1 MTMNMNMNRMHR
13 IAALFT
19 LMGSLAFAQG
29 VPIKDGNSGNLANV
43 DSSGSVSVKITGT
56 PTDAGVVSLYDQRG
70 QQVRFADDGRVDTGR
85 DVPMFRDNF
94 VGSTISAFSKWVQ
107 SLTTMTVSVATGA
120 LTLNAGAI
128 VTANTYATLTTAQKF
143 RHAMDGR
150 LLMMTRVRPI
160 NLPITNATAEVGL
173 GNGTTN
179 TAQLTDGAFFRWN
192 ASGGFECVIVR
203 ASTETAVAM
212 TAPTAGVYSVLMIEV
227 NASSA
232 YCTIERPDLQTRVE
246 QFIPLDSSAPSAF
259 GESPGGFMR
268 VWTAGSAPALAP
280 QISVGQFE
288 VVNRVVDMQRPQEVT
303 NGTQGHASVYT
314 PTTGLASNNFTNSTA
329 PVSATLS
336 NTAAGYTTLGGK
348 FQFAAVAG
356 AATDYALFGY
366 QVPTSYRFVVTG
378 IDISTCNTVVAVA
391 TTATVFEWGL
401 GVNST
406 AVSLA
411 TADAIGASPTQAPR
425 RLALGEQSL
434 IVGAAAGQC
443 ALDLSRDLSS
453 SPLVV
458 DSGRFLHVILQ
469 VPVGTATATE
479 IFRGT
484 VTVRGYF
491 EY

>member
-1 MTMNMNMNRMHR
+1 MTMKNFK
-13 IAALFT
+13 L
-19 LMGSLAFAQG
+19 LSLAFVLSLTALAQG
-29 VPIKDGNSGNLANV
+29 VPLKDGTTGNLSNIDANGALGIRIIA
-43 DSSGSVSVKITGT
+43 S
-56 PTDAGVVSLYDQRG
+56 PTDAGIVSVWDQRG
-70 QQVRFADDGRVDTGR
+70 QQIRFADDGRVDTGR

-94 VGSTISAFSKWVQ
+94 VGSAIAAFSKWVQ
-107 SLTTMTVSVATGA
+107 SLTTMTVSVANGA

-143 RHAMDGR
+143 HPAMDGR
-150 LLMMTRVRPI
+150 LLFMARVRPI
-160 NLPITNATAEVGL
+160 NLPATNATAEIGL

-203 ASTETAVAM
+203 SSTETAVAM

-246 QFIPLDSSAPSAF
+246 QFIPLDTGAPSAF
-259 GESPGGFMR
+259 GESPGGFLR
-268 VWTAGSAPALAP
+268 VWTATGAAPALAP
-280 QISVGQFE
+280 QISVGAFE
-288 VVNRVVDMQRPQEVT
+288 VVNRVVDMQRPQAVT
-303 NGTQGHASVYT
+303 NGTQGHAAVYT
-314 PTTGLASNNFTNSTA
+314 PTTGLASTNFTNSTG
-329 PVSATLS
+329 PTSATLS

-356 AATDYALFGY
+356 AVTDYALFGY

-378 IDISTCNTVVAVA
+378 IDVSTCNTVVAVA

-401 GVNST
+401 GVNAT

-411 TADAIGASPTQAPR
+411 TTDATGATPAQAPR

-443 ALDLSRDLSS
+443 ATDLSRDFSY

>member
-1 MTMNMNMNRMHR
+1 MTMKNCKL
-13 IAALFT
+13 I
-19 LMGSLAFAQG
+19 SLAFVFSLTALAQG
-29 VPIKDGNSGNLANV
+29 VPLKDGTTGNLANI
-43 DSSGSVSVKITGT
+43 DANGALGIRIIAS
-56 PTDAGVVSLYDQRG
+56 PTDAGVVSVWDQRG
-70 QQVRFADDGRVDTGR
+70 QQIRFADDGRVDTGR

-94 VGSTISAFSKWVQ
+94 VGSAIAAFSKWVQ
-107 SLTTMTVSVATGA
+107 SLTTMTVSVANGA
-120 LTLNAGAI
+120 LTLNSGAV

-143 RHAMDGR
+143 HPAMDGR
-150 LLMMTRVRPI
+150 LLVMARVRPI
-160 NLPITNATAEVGL
+160 NLPVTNATAEVGL

-203 ASTETAVAM
+203 ASTETSVAM

-259 GESPGGFMR
+259 GESPGGFLR
-268 VWTAGSAPALAP
+268 VWTATGAAPVLAP
-280 QISVGQFE
+280 QISVGAFE
-288 VVNRVVDMQRPQEVT
+288 VTNRVVDMVRPQAVT
-303 NGTQGHASVYT
+303 HGTQGHAAVYT
-314 PTTGLASNNFTNSTA
+314 PTTGLASTNFTNSTG

-336 NTAAGYTTLGGK
+336 NTAAGYATLGGK

-378 IDISTCNTVVAVA
+378 IDVSTCNTVVAVA

-401 GVNST
+401 GVNAT

-411 TADAIGASPTQAPR
+411 TTDATGATPAQAPR

-443 ALDLSRDLSS
+443 APDLSRDLSS

>member
-1 MTMNMNMNRMHR
+1 MNMNRIHR
-13 IAALFT
+13 IAALLTLMGT
-19 LMGSLAFAQG
+19 LMGSVAFAQG
-29 VPIKDGNSGNLANV
+29 VPIKSGGSGNLANV
-43 DSSGSVSVKITGT
+43 DSEGSLSVKITGT
-56 PTDAGVVSLYDQRG
+56 PTDAGVVSLYDSRG
-70 QQVRFADDGRVDTGR
+70 AQIRFADDGRMDTGR

-94 VGSTISAFSKWVQ
+94 VGSAIAAFSKWVQ

-120 LTLNAGAI
+120 LTLNASAI
-128 VTANTYATLTTAQKF
+128 TTANTYATLTTAQKF
-143 RHAMDGR
+143 HPAMDGS
-150 LLMMTRVRPI
+150 LMFMARVRPN
-160 NLPITNATAEVGL
+160 NLPQTNATAEVGL

-203 ASTETAVAM
+203 SSVETAVAM
-212 TAPTAGVYSVLMIEV
+212 TPPSAGVYSVLMVEV
-227 NASSA
+227 NAQQA
-232 YCTIERPDLQTRVE
+232 FCYIDRPDLGTRVE
-246 QFIPLDSSAPSAF
+246 QRIPLDTGAPSAF
-259 GESPGGFMR
+259 GESPGGFLR
-268 VWTAGSAPALAP
+268 VWTAASAPATAP
-280 QISVGQFE
+280 QILVGEFE
-288 VVNRVVDMQRPQEVT
+288 ITNRVVDMQRPQAVANAT
-303 NGTQGHASVYT
+303 MGHSAVNT
-314 PTTGLASNNFTNSTA
+314 PTTGLQAPNFTNSTG

-348 FQFAAVAG
+348 WQFAAVAG

-391 TTATVFEWGL
+391 TTPTIFEWGI

-411 TADAIGASPTQAPR
+411 TTDATGATPAQSPR
-425 RLALGEQSL
+425 RIVLGEQSF
-434 IVGAAAGQC
+434 IVGTAVGQC
-443 ALDLSRDLSS
+443 APDLERDFSS

-458 DSGRFLHVILQ
+458 DSGRFLHVILAM
-469 VPVGTATATE
+469 PVGTATATE